1 MLKKIFL
8 LLQKMI
14 FPHECIGCGYNID
27 GVFCHQCWQELKF
40 ISKPCCAV
48 CCHPFEF
55 GHVEEN
61 LLCAKCLA
69 KPYHFEK
76 LITLFR
82 YNAFISKIITAFKY
96 RDQLFLA
103 KKLALLLKPHLD
115 GVIESCQII
124 TVVPLHYKKLRLR
137 KFNQSILLA
146 KYLLDKNQFVKF
158 VPNLLIRQHYTK
170 SQTFLNKTQ
179 RQKNLKKAFII
190 NSKKQHLI
198 NNKKI
203 LIIDDVFTTGAT
215 VNNCALILKKSKAKE
230 VFIATIARVVP
241 KN

>member
-1 MLKKIFL
+1 MLKQIFL
-8 LLQKMI
+8 LLKKLI
-14 FPHECIGCGYNID
+14 FPSECIGCGYNVD
-27 GVFCHQCWQELKF
+27 GVFCYKCWQEVKF

-55 GHVEEN
+55 GSAEES

-69 KPYHFEK
+69 KTYHFTK
-76 LITLFR
+76 LITVFR
-82 YNAFISKIITAFKY
+82 YNAFIAKIIATFKY

-103 KKLALLLKPHLD
+103 KKLASLLKPHLD
-115 GVIESCQII
+115 VVLEECQII

-146 KYLLDKNQFVKF
+146 KYLLNKNQLVKF
-158 VPNLLIRQHYTK
+158 VPDLLIRNHYTK

-179 RQKNLKKAFII
+179 RQKNLKKAFVV
-190 NSKKQHLI
+190 NHKKQHLI
-198 NNKKI
+198 YNKKI
-203 LIIDDVFTTGAT
+203 LIIDDVFTTGST
-215 VNNCALILKKSKAKE
+215 VNNCALVLKKSKAKE
-230 VFIATIARVVP
+230 VVVATIARVVA